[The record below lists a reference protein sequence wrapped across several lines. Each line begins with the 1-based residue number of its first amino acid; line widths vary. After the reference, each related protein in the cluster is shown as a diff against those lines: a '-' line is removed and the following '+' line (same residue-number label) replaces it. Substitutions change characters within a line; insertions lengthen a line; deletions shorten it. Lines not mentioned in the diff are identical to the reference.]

1 MIEYLMLLGTIFL
14 IYTSILNLN
23 SYRFKLRDI
32 AIMIVSTLACGSVLL
47 YISEFM
53 AILPIIIIPAVF
65 IYRGSKNVVRAVSIP
80 IISVIIILLSDN
92 IISNICISVLDIPL
106 SQVRQDI
113 RLYYTIIAIDFPFIF
128 AITRFLGIAIN
139 KKFKLSMFE
148 LKGKFA
154 ILIVASL
161 VLTGIV
167 FYTNIIYEPNQ
178 SSDSNA
184 MLLKGILFFAYLVLL
199 IIIMYA
205 LIASIT
211 REMDLK
217 NKQVQF
223 DSLQEYTGSLEK
235 LYTDMRSFRHDYINI
250 LSSMIGYI
258 ESNDIDRLKKYF
270 NEKILPL
277 GAGMESNNYKLANL
291 KNINNMEIKGVI
303 SSKLI
308 RAQEMN
314 VDVLLEV
321 AEPIEKFNF
330 DIIDLCRVVGILLD
344 NAIEA
349 AIKCGRPYVKV
360 AIIKKDNSVLLV
372 VINSICEEVA
382 IHRIYQKGYSTKGA
396 NRGLGLYN
404 LKQITG
410 KYKDVW
416 IDTSVEDG
424 EFRQLIEIAD
434 N

>member
-32 AIMIVSTLACGSVLL
+32 AIMIASTLACGSVLL

-65 IYRGSKNVVRAVSIP
+65 IYRGSKNIVRAVSIP

-106 SQVRQDI
+106 SRVRQDI

-205 LIASIT
+205 LIVSIT

-235 LYTDMRSFRHDYINI
+235 LYTDMRAFRHDYINI

-314 VDVLLEV
+314 IDVLLEV

-349 AIKCGRPYVKV
+349 AIKCEMPSVKV

-372 VINSICEEVA
+372 VINSICEEVT
-382 IHRIYQKGYSTKGA
+382 IHRIYQKGYSTKGV

-424 EFRQLIEIAD
+424 EFRQLIEIVD

>member
-32 AIMIVSTLACGSVLL
+32 AIMIASTLVCGSVLL

-65 IYRGSKNVVRAVSIP
+65 IYRGSKNIVRAVSIP

-92 IISNICISVLDIPL
+92 IISNICISILDIPL

-113 RLYYTIIAIDFPFIF
+113 RLYYAIIAIDFPFIF
-128 AITRFLGIAIN
+128 LITRFLGIAIN
-139 KKFKLSMFE
+139 KKFKLYMFE

-154 ILIVASL
+154 ILIVVSL

-167 FYTNIIYEPNQ
+167 FYTNIIYEPSR

-184 MLLKGILFFAYLVLL
+184 MLLKGILFFSYLVLL

-205 LIASIT
+205 LIVSIT

-223 DSLQEYTGSLEK
+223 DSLQDYTGSLEK
-235 LYTDMRSFRHDYINI
+235 LYTDMRAFRHDYINI

-258 ESNDIDRLKKYF
+258 ENNDIDRLKKYF

-314 VDVLLEV
+314 IDVLLEV
-321 AEPIEKFNF
+321 AEPIETISF

-349 AIKCGRPYVKV
+349 AIKCKKPSVKV
-360 AIIKKDNSVLLV
+360 ALIKKDNSVLLV
-372 VINSICEEVA
+372 VINSICEEV
-382 IHRIYQKGYSTKGA
+382 ILHKIYQKGYSTKGV

-416 IDTSVEDG
+416 IDTSVENG
-424 EFRQLIEIAD
+424 EFKQLVEIVD